1 MSKNKRE
8 LFYLPMKINKIIVIA
23 ALSFFILIMAACK
36 KMMPPAPK
44 DEDVLAGTVPGLT
57 PQQEREHLIGDAAFG
72 KIFSPEEGLGP
83 IFVQTSCANCHV
95 GNGKGHPSTMVNRFA
110 KIENGLVDYLFD
122 RGGPQLQ
129 EFSIV
134 GYAPESFSSQ
144 ANVFTKRL
152 APAVMGLGY
161 ISALSDAT
169 ILANADSNDTDADGI
184 SGRVSYVTPTDFF
197 NPQTIHIVNNGKYIG
212 RFGKKAE
219 KITIQDQVVFAL
231 KQDIGITSDFDMQ
244 DLYNMQVGYY
254 TGDNIPDPEVSASFV
269 HSLVFYMRTLKAPSR
284 RNTDDSDVIEGER
297 LFTQIG
303 CVSCHKSTFVTS
315 ESDITALSN
324 QTFHPYS
331 DFLLHDMGPLLDDGY
346 PEGGANSN
354 EWRTPP
360 LWGIGLAK
368 NSQGGQLFLLHDG
381 RAKTFQE
388 AISNHLGEAAS
399 RRLAFYSLS
408 EQQQNQIIKFLESL

>member
-1 MSKNKRE
+1 MKKNKT
-8 LFYLPMKINKIIVIA
+8 LLIGILPLLLVIIP
-23 ALSFFILIMAACK
+23 ACE

-44 DEDVLAGTVPGLT
+44 GEDVLAGSIPGLT

-72 KIFSPEEGLGP
+72 KIFTPEEGLGP
-83 IFVQTSCANCHV
+83 IFVQTSCSNCHV

-110 KIENGLVDYLFD
+110 KVENGQVDYLSGQ
-122 RGGPQLQ
+122 GGPQLQ
-129 EFSIV
+129 ELSII
-134 GYAPESFSSQ
+134 GYAPESFASQ
-144 ANVFTKRL
+144 ANIFTKRL

-161 ISALSDAT
+161 IAALSDAA

-197 NPQTIHIVNNGKYIG
+197 VPQTIHTPTNGKYIG

-219 KITIQDQVVFAL
+219 KVTIQDQVVFAL
-231 KQDIGITSDFDMQ
+231 KQDIGITSDLDMQ
-244 DLYNMQVGYY
+244 DLYNVQVGYN
-254 TGDNIPDPEVSASFV
+254 TGDNVSDPEVSASFV

-284 RNTDDSDVIEGER
+284 RNTDDSDVMEGER

-368 NSQGGQLFLLHDG
+368 ESQGGQLFLLHDG
-381 RAKTFQE
+381 RANTLQE
-388 AISNHLGEAAS
+388 AIANHLGEAAS

>member
-1 MSKNKRE
+1 
-8 LFYLPMKINKIIVIA
+8 MKIYKTIQVGSLA
-23 ALSFFILIMAACK
+23 FFIVIMAACE
-36 KMMPPAPK
+36 KMMPPTPK
-44 DEDVLAGTVPGLT
+44 DEDVLAGTIPGLT
-57 PQQEREHLIGDAAFG
+57 QQQEREHLIGDAAFG
-72 KIFSPEEGLGP
+72 RIFTPEEGLGP
-83 IFVQTSCANCHV
+83 IFVQTSCSNCHV

-110 KIENGLVDYLFD
+110 KIENGQVDYLLEK
-122 RGGPQLQ
+122 GGPQLQ
-129 EFSIV
+129 ELSIA
-134 GYAPESFSSQ
+134 GYAPEGFPSQ

-161 ISALSDAT
+161 IAALSDAA
-169 ILANADSNDTDADGI
+169 ILVNADSNDTDSDGI
-184 SGRVSYVTPTDFF
+184 SGRVSYVSPTDFF
-197 NPQTIHIVNNGKYIG
+197 IPQIIHTPTNGKYIG

-244 DLYNMQVGYY
+244 DLYNVQVGYN
-254 TGDNIPDPEVSASFV
+254 TGDNVADPEVSANFV

-284 RNTDDSDVIEGER
+284 RNSDDAEVMEGER

-303 CVSCHKSTFVTS
+303 CVSCHKSTFVTA
-315 ESDITALSN
+315 ESDIAALSN

-346 PEGGANSN
+346 PEGGANSG

-368 NSQGGQLFLLHDG
+368 DSQGGELFLLHDG

-388 AISNHLGEAAS
+388 AIVNHGGEAAS
-399 RRLAFYSLS
+399 RRVAFFDLT